1 MKKFLS
7 FLLTFVMLFSLAM
20 PAMAAEPTVT
30 GNTESDVKATFD
42 PEIAITDLSFEAENI
57 YYDQATNTY
66 TIPLFEDP
74 NGSIDYTEVYS
85 GKNLKYYADAENVLI
100 KGTLTTDG
108 TSQTVQVNLAEYVA
122 AGGEL
127 FTYDADTGMLKGEM
141 AAPGEFKAEYQYSND
156 NGTNWSD
163 PVTIEAKRVYD
174 ISVRDDI
181 ENGRVIADKAFAGA
195 GETVTLTVTPDEGY
209 ELELVG
215 YFNADDLTADPVF
228 IENNQFVM
236 PEYDIL
242 LYATFVEATKTY
254 TVTLREPFE
263 NGAVT
268 IEGDKTSF
276 TEGETVTLKVTPDE
290 GYELDTLTVNGV
302 DVAANVA
309 EGKYSFPMGDAD
321 VEVAA
326 TFKKITYAI
335 EIGTFE
341 GGSVSADVET
351 AAEGDTVTLTV
362 TTTGKYQLKSIIVM
376 DAEDRTVAFTESGV
390 VSGIYK
396 FIMPASDVTVEAVFE
411 EVLTT
416 SADIAWGSL
425 SFVYTD
431 GENGAEDGAW
441 SCEEDAN
448 KITVKNIGDNAFS
461 ATPAYEAK
469 DGFNE
474 ISGAFFD
481 NNGEEVDAI
490 AGARLDSGETC
501 DFYLCLDGT
510 PAKALDGVI
519 GEVTVK
525 INSAPAAESAVMYVS
540 TEYTPHYEDPSYY
553 TGYRYVI
560 TFYNEAGTELSDSQV
575 YTEQN
580 VPVPIPDGAAS
591 ISITLEAFDS
601 TSETW
606 GLARESNKTDLPGV
620 SCNVKYSCG
629 WSGDNRVDSVTI
641 TPIN

>member
-7 FLLTFVMLFSLAM
+7 FLLTFVMLFSLTM

-30 GNTESDVKATFD
+30 GNTERDVNATFD
-42 PEIAITDLSFEAENI
+42 PEIAVTGLTFEAENI
-57 YYDQATNTY
+57 LYDQATNTY

-74 NGSIDYTEVYS
+74 NGAIDYTEVYS
-85 GKNLKYYADAENVLI
+85 GKNLKYFADAEEVLL
-100 KGTLTTDG
+100 KATLTMDG
-108 TSQTVQVNLAEYVA
+108 TSRTEWVNLAEYVA
-122 AGGEL
+122 NGGEM
-127 FTYDADTGMLKGEM
+127 FTYDADTGMLKGE
-141 AAPGEFKAEYQYSND
+141 AAIPYDAKIEYQYSND

-163 PVTIEAKRVYD
+163 PVTIECKRVHEIAVAED
-174 ISVRDDI
+174 IA
-181 ENGRVIADKAFAGA
+181 NGTVTADKEFAA
-195 GETVTLTVTPDEGY
+195 EGETVTLTVTPDEGY
-209 ELELVG
+209 ELVWVE
-215 YFNADDLTADPVF
+215 YRNADDDTVEAVP

-236 PEYDIL
+236 PEYNVLI
-242 LYATFVEATKTY
+242 YAEFKEATKTY
-254 TVTLREPFE
+254 TVTLPETFE

-276 TEGETVTLKVTPDE
+276 TERETVTLNVAPAE
-290 GYELDTLTVNGV
+290 GYELDTLTVNDV
-302 DVAANVA
+302 DVTANVVD
-309 EGKYSFPMGDAD
+309 GKYSFPMGSAG
-321 VEVAA
+321 VKVTA

-341 GGSVSADVET
+341 GGSVTADVET

-362 TTTGKYQLKSIIVM
+362 TTTGKYQLKSIAVW
-376 DAEDRTVAFTESGV
+376 DAENEPVEFTETGLTV
-390 VSGIYK
+390 YK
-396 FIMPASDVTVEAVFE
+396 FVMPASEVTVEAVFE

-425 SFVYTD
+425 SFVYAD

-441 SCEEDAN
+441 SCEDGAN
-448 KITVKNIGDNAFS
+448 KITVENIGDNAFS

-501 DFYLCLDGT
+501 NFYLCLDGT

-540 TEYTPHYEDPSYY
+540 TEYNPHYEDPSFY

-601 TSETW
+601 LTDMW
-606 GLARESNKTDLPGV
+606 GLTGVSNKTDLPGV

-629 WSGDNRVDSVTI
+629 WSGDNRVNSVTI